1 MEIMRHSDMRQTAKT
16 YSLTRLTNSLTK
28 FGPAESFPVRPRRN
42 DGDLIG
48 MQHANKQH
56 PTNDMS
62 GPVTTGQENANWS
75 GRQDYPA
82 FRRALQIWASPGRCA
97 NAQAVE
103 PELLILSQESGRQDY
118 PASRRALRIRASPQ
132 RRARAQAVEPSF
144 SSCRKNRGDR
154 IRTRSPRLIIRPL
167 GRETH
172 KETHKAQRSSIPTCS
187 GSLTHG
193 AISRQTSRLR
203 SWQSL
208 ARILSHT
215 GEAIIWQNHV
225 QRLKGRHAGNL
236 ALFRNHRS
244 DVLR

>member
-1 MEIMRHSDMRQTAKT
+1 
-16 YSLTRLTNSLTK
+16 
-28 FGPAESFPVRPRRN
+28 
-42 DGDLIG
+42 

-154 IRTRSPRLIIRPL
+154 IRTRSPRLTIRWL
-167 GRETH
+167 QR
-172 KETHKAQRSSIPTCS
+172 KTHKARTRSPIMTCS
-187 GSLTHG
+187 ESLTPG
-193 AISRQTSRLR
+193 AACPQTSRLR
-203 SWQSL
+203 LWQSL
-208 ARILSHT
+208 ARIRSHT
-215 GEAIIWQNHV
+215 SEAIIWQNSV
-225 QRLKGRHAGNL
+225 QRLKGCHAGNL
-236 ALFRNHRS
+236 ALFRNRRS
-244 DVLR
+244 KCITTIIRLPTSMLSIKAARRRSISAGMFSWAICVRRQPLRLVRNG